1 MSNVRRN
8 KRIKKSQ
15 RLTKQ
20 ELIEAEVEA
29 VELGE
34 IDHPWEVTPFM
45 LQEKA
50 RLIAL
55 EERSHNYGYN
65 PQTGKVER
73 MRPTFDY

>member
-15 RLTKQ
+15 RITRQ
-20 ELIEAEVEA
+20 ERAAEMEAAIEFGEV
-29 VELGE
+29 
-34 IDHPWEVTPFM
+34 DHPWEVTPFM

-65 PQTGKVER
+65 HTTGKVER
-73 MRPTFDY
+73 MRPQFDY